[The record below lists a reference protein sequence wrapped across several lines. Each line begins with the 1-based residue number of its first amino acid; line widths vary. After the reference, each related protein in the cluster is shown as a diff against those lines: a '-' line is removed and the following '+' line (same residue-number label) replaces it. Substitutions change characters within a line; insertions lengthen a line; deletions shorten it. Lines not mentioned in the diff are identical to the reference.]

1 MTIEKHPMPVSNRTP
16 PSASQ
21 LQRQIDELKSTISAQ
36 KREITR
42 LQRKLVNEETKNL
55 SSAARIKALEA
66 DRIKNAPKFS
76 IVVDLGDDEA
86 KK

>member
-1 MTIEKHPMPVSNRTP
+1 MTLSNRAP

-21 LQRQIDELKSTISAQ
+21 LQRKIDELKSTVSSQ
-36 KREITR
+36 KREIRR
-42 LQRKLVNEETKNL
+42 LQRKLVTEETKNL

-66 DRIKNAPKFS
+66 DRIKNTPKFS
-76 IVVDLGDDEA
+76 IIMDLGDDEA